1 MLFNSYIFI
10 LLFLPLCLVGYYIL
24 NMGKKYTLAKCFL
37 LGMSLWFYGYFHPV
51 YLVIILASVGVN
63 FLMYKLISKEPL
75 APKATMEEGQKKLPL
90 TKRKVLMIAGVALN
104 LAALIYFKYMDFF
117 ISNVNWIFKTDIP
130 LLRILL
136 PLGISFF
143 TFQQVSFVIDAYK
156 GEVPEYGLLD
166 YACFVTYFPQLIAG
180 PIVTHDEL
188 VPQLISPEKKKLS
201 WDNLARGFYIFTL
214 GLSKKVLLADV
225 FGGAV
230 NWGYKNL
237 TQLDSTNAILVMLA
251 YTIQIYFDFSGYCD
265 MAIGIGKMMGIDI
278 PVNFNSPYKARTI
291 TEFWDRWHITLTRF
305 FTRYVYIPL
314 GGNRRGKARTYV
326 NIMIVFFLSGLWHG
340 AEWSFVLWGLAH
352 GAFSCITRAFRKFF
366 DKIPAFPGW
375 LITFI
380 FVNLTWV
387 LFRADNIKDAL
398 LLYKGILSFKF
409 GPVNGFII
417 ENFRIPETSKL
428 HYYLHFENIYIGIV
442 MVAFFIIAMA
452 IILFS
457 KNAKEKM
464 DHLKPS
470 VLNIVVTA
478 VLFVWCVL
486 SLSGISTFLYF
497 NF

>member
-1 MLFNSYIFI
+1 
-10 LLFLPLCLVGYYIL
+10 
-24 NMGKKYTLAKCFL
+24 MGKKYTLAKCFL

-63 FLMYKLISKEPL
+63 FLMYKLITKEPL
-75 APKATMEEGQKKLPL
+75 AVLPSKQANSDGE
-90 TKRKVLMIAGVALN
+90 TAYRDVVKTKMSKRKVLMIVGVALN

-130 LLRILL
+130 LLKILL

-156 GEVPEYGLLD
+156 GEVPEYGFLD

-188 VPQLISPEKKKLS
+188 VPQLINPEKKKFD
-201 WDNLARGFYIFTL
+201 WDNLARGFYIFVL

-225 FGGAV
+225 FGNAV
-230 NWGYKNL
+230 NWGYNNL
-237 TQLDSTNAILVMLA
+237 TQLDATNACLVMLA

-314 GGNRRGKARTYV
+314 GGNRRGKARTYL

-366 DKIPAFPGW
+366 DKIPAFFGW

-398 LLYKGILSFKF
+398 SIYKSILSFKF

-417 ENFRIPETSKL
+417 ESFRIPETSKL
-428 HYYLHFENIYIGIV
+428 QLYLHFENIYIGIV
-442 MVAFFIIAMA
+442 MVAFFVIAMA
-452 IILFS
+452 LIMFS
-457 KNAKEKM
+457 KNAREKM
-464 DHLKPS
+464 DSLKPS
-470 VLNIVVTA
+470 VWNILVTV